1 MGAWCDTFGR
11 KLLMKIYLVSKLF
24 TKTALILNAY
34 FMNVSKYWIF
44 LVFVPNGIAGKN
56 FLFKSQ
62 KSYVPFQTTHLKL
75 FLIDLNEAI
84 QQFSVS
90 T

>member
-1 MGAWCDTFGR
+1 MYLLIVATTIPIFASFYMGAWCDIFGR

-44 LVFVPNGIAGKN
+44 LVFVPNGIAGK
-56 FLFKSQ
+56 KC
-62 KSYVPFQTTHLKL
+62 FQVTTK
-75 FLIDLNEAI
+75 
-84 QQFSVS
+84 FS
-90 T
+90 

>member
-11 KLLMKIYLVSKLF
+11 KLLIKIYLVSKLF

-56 FLFKSQ
+56 FLKSQ
-62 KSYVPFQTTHLKL
+62 KSYVPFQAPHLK
-75 FLIDLNEAI
+75 FFQIDSNEVI
-84 QQFSVS
+84 QQFSV
-90 T
+90 TT

>member
-24 TKTALILNAY
+24 TKAALILNAY

-56 FLFKSQ
+56 FSQVTKKLCSISDNTFKT
-62 KSYVPFQTTHLKL
+62 FH
-75 FLIDLNEAI
+75 N
-84 QQFSVS
+84 
-90 T
+90 